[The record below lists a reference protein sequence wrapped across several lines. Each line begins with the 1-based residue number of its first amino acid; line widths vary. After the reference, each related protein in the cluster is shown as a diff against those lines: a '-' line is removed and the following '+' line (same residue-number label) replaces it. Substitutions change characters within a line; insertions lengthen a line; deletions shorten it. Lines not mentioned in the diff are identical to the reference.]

1 MVPERPPVAAE
12 HLTTNLKGRRIAAS
26 AFHPPT
32 LPPSEALSFSSSED
46 SMMCGRV
53 CFLLFVSLVTCM
65 AGAFENGENG

>member
-1 MVPERPPVAAE
+1 MVPERLPVAAE
-12 HLTTNLKGRRIAAS
+12 RLTTDLNGRRIAAS

-53 CFLLFVSLVTCM
+53 CFLLFVSLMTCM